1 MRPSPPTPHQ
11 DMEEPFTSVC
21 EVPVAGGRLT
31 VARAGP
37 EIREADRVVL
47 ALHGITASHVAW
59 RAVARGLITDS
70 AICVVA
76 PDLRGRGASGH
87 LPGPYGSAAHVADAL
102 DVLDHLDAPPVL
114 LAGHSM
120 GAYVAARLAA
130 EHPER
135 VSDLVLV
142 DGGLPIPVPSDK
154 DPDEVLVSTVGPA
167 LERLGQTYPTREAY
181 VAMWRNHPA
190 FAHAWNA
197 DVEAYVNYD
206 LEPAGDGAD
215 PEGVRSVVSAEAV
228 RTDGRELMMDE
239 ATRESVHR
247 VQAPIRLLR
256 APRGLLDDNRPL
268 IPVEVLQDFEL
279 ARPEAAVEEVADT
292 NHYTILLGDS
302 PGPARVVAALRRDHH
317 RATST

>member
-1 MRPSPPTPHQ
+1 
-11 DMEEPFTSVC
+11 MEEPFTSHS

-37 EIREADRVVL
+37 ELRDAERVVL

-59 RAVARGLITDS
+59 RAVARGLIADGTT
-70 AICVVA
+70 CVVA

-87 LPGPYGSAAHVADAL
+87 LPGPYGSAAHVADVL
-102 DVLDHLDAPPVL
+102 DVLNHLGVPAVL

-120 GAYVAARLAA
+120 GAYVGGRFAA

-135 VSDLVLV
+135 VSDLILV
-142 DGGLPIPVPSDK
+142 DGGLPIPVPPDK
-154 DPDEVLVSTVGPA
+154 DPDEVLASTLGPA
-167 LERLGQTYPTREAY
+167 LERLGQRYPTREAY
-181 VAMWRNHPA
+181 VAMWRKHPA

-197 DVEAYVNYD
+197 DVEAYVTYD

-215 PEGVRSVVSAEAV
+215 PEGVRSVVSPDAV
-228 RTDGRELMMDE
+228 RTDGRELMTDD

-247 VQAPIRLLR
+247 VRAPIRLLR
-256 APRGLLDDNRPL
+256 APRGLLDDDRPL
-268 IPVEVLQDFEL
+268 IPLKVLQDFEL

-292 NHYTILLGDS
+292 NHYTILLGDG
-302 PGPARVVAALRRDHH
+302 PGPARVVAALRRDH
-317 RATST
+317 RRGAST

>member
-1 MRPSPPTPHQ
+1 
-11 DMEEPFTSVC
+11 
-21 EVPVAGGRLT
+21 
-31 VARAGP
+31 
-37 EIREADRVVL
+37 
-47 ALHGITASHVAW
+47 
-59 RAVARGLITDS
+59 
-70 AICVVA
+70 
-76 PDLRGRGASGH
+76 
-87 LPGPYGSAAHVADAL
+87 
-102 DVLDHLDAPPVL
+102 
-114 LAGHSM
+114 
-120 GAYVAARLAA
+120 
-130 EHPER
+130 
-135 VSDLVLV
+135 
-142 DGGLPIPVPSDK
+142 
-154 DPDEVLVSTVGPA
+154 VLVSTVGPA

-206 LEPAGDGAD
+206 LEPAGDGPD

-256 APRGLLDDNRPL
+256 APRGLLDDDRPL